1 MLTQSIRRVMRETPE
16 THEVHYL
23 DMSGDGVPDA
33 VEHIHR
39 RRVGRAGS
47 AREVVEETRRLAFGI
62 GIDGVPAGIREETV
76 VLALDGE
83 SIPVTA
89 AH

>member
-1 MLTQSIRRVMRETPE
+1 MQTIAPE
-16 THEVHYL
+16 TQERRESHEVHYL

-39 RRVGRAGS
+39 RRLGRAGS

-62 GIDGVPAGIREETV
+62 GIDGTPTGVREETV
-76 VLALDGE
+76 VLALDRE
-83 SIPVTA
+83 PIPIA